1 MKITKRQL
9 RRIIKEEK
17 AKVLAEQK
25 VRRIVRRTL
34 LEAKYL
40 YDGPATGVGG
50 DIPPTQNL
58 PGPYPPEYTVKF
70 RKKTT
75 SRNPKQV
82 WNKEQGSQ
90 PGLASD
96 DSESFADGGPRGEVW
111 WVPRDHGSWMWE
123 TPADIHRA
131 ERWVHFVD
139 VTVNDALASLEPDDP
154 RYQLIDAEAKKLA
167 GKKGGK
173 KGGKVKL
180 NTLTG
185 WESLRDHPQWDE
197 GMSDVL
203 AVVKKNGGRG
213 ISAYMDEETASD
225 RNDLVQLENGFKE
238 TKRIN
243 HETAMD
249 SGTIIIGTVGKD
261 PVAIWDVMGYQTWMY

>member
-25 VRRIVRRTL
+25 VRHIVRRTL
-34 LEAKYL
+34 LEQAEEL
-40 YDGPATGVGG
+40 YPGLWLNLQSGKDERLQERELAARGG
-50 DIPPTQNL
+50 FILTDYYHEVTFGRGLNIEAVDEL
-58 PGPYPPEYTVKF
+58 PKIFKNDFEA
-70 RKKTT
+70 
-75 SRNPKQV
+75 
-82 WNKEQGSQ
+82 SQ
-90 PGLASD
+90 PAAGKPVRVS
-96 DSESFADGGPRGEVW
+96 
-111 WVPRDHGSWMWE
+111 
-123 TPADIHRA
+123 
-131 ERWVHFVD
+131 
-139 VTVNDALASLEPDDP
+139 DALAELDP
-154 RYQLIDAEAKKLA
+154 SDPVYQLIDKAAAKKA
-167 GKKGGK
+167 KK

-180 NTLTG
+180 NDLTG
-185 WESLRDHPQWDE
+185 WERLRDHPQWAE

-238 TKRIN
+238 TKRVN

-249 SGTIIIGTVGKD
+249 SGTIIIGTVGSQK
-261 PVAIWDVMGYQTWMY
+261 VAVWDVMGYQTWMY

>member
-25 VRRIVRRTL
+25 IRRIVRRRL
-34 LEAKYL
+34 MEA
-40 YDGPATGVGG
+40 AGVGG
-50 DIPPTQNL
+50 KL
-58 PGPYPPEYTVKF
+58 PQALNTEGPYPPEWHIIMRSRDVFGPGQGPQGPEGELFDADSGVKIYTNRHDATWMGDESHNAQLKKQGRPLNKF
-70 RKKTT
+70 QAV
-75 SRNPKQV
+75 S
-82 WNKEQGSQ
+82 
-90 PGLASD
+90 
-96 DSESFADGGPRGEVW
+96 
-111 WVPRDHGSWMWE
+111 
-123 TPADIHRA
+123 
-131 ERWVHFVD
+131 
-139 VTVNDALASLEPDDP
+139 VNDALAQIDP
-154 RYQLIDAEAKKLA
+154 SDSRYQMIDKAAAKKA
-167 GKKGGK
+167 GKKKAPGK
-173 KGGKVKL
+173 IKL

-185 WESLRDHPQWDE
+185 WERLRDHPQWNE

-203 AVVKKNGGRG
+203 AAVKKNGGRR

-249 SGTIIIGTVGKD
+249 SGTIIIGTVGGQ
-261 PVAIWDVMGYQTWMY
+261 PVAVWDVMGYQTWMY